1 MEGMSPMSV
10 RIWFVVACVWTSL
23 CVCGEALVA
32 DNWPNWRGPTNN
44 GLCAETNLPMEW
56 SPTKNVAWKLAL
68 PGPAGAT
75 PVVWGDHVF
84 LTSVDGDGRLLL
96 LAVSTQGKELWRR
109 TLAQGNKDVRGDEG
123 NSASP
128 SPVTDGKHVWSLMAE
143 GTLGCY
149 DFDGKEAW
157 KFNVEERYGKLK
169 IAFGLTSTPVLDD
182 GVLYL
187 QLIHGEGDPKTRE
200 ACVVALEAATGKQ
213 IWRVDRPSDGRDE
226 NEHSYASPMMYSD
239 DKQKFLLTH
248 GADYIV
254 AHRLSDGKELWR
266 CGELNK
272 KAKYDP
278 TLRFVASPA
287 AVPGLIVV
295 PTAKGAP
302 VVALRPNGSG
312 DVTFNKEVRI
322 WEYNRTPDV
331 PSPVISDGIVYL
343 CMENGNL
350 SALRADTGKEI
361 YAHRTHPQRHR
372 ASPVLADGKLYLT
385 ARDGRVTVVKA
396 GEKFEILAENDL
408 GEDMSSSPA
417 ISNGTIYLR
426 TFQHLWAIR

>member
-1 MEGMSPMSV
+1 MPA
-10 RIWFVVACVWTSL
+10 RSL
-23 CVCGEALVA
+23 IVSLGTLFLWSAAVLG

-44 GLCAETNLPMEW
+44 GLCTEKDLPTEW
-56 SPTKNVAWKLAL
+56 NADLNVAWKLEL

-75 PVVWGDHVF
+75 PVVWGDSIF
-84 LTSVDGDGRLLL
+84 LTSTDADGKLLL
-96 LAVSTQGKELWRR
+96 LGISTGGEELWRKEV
-109 TLAQGNKDVRGDEG
+109 AQGNKDVRGDEG

-128 SPVTDGKHVWSLMAE
+128 SPVTDGKHVWSFMAD

-149 DFDGKEAW
+149 DFDGNEVW
-157 KFNVEERYGKLK
+157 KFNVQSRYGTLS
-169 IAFGLTSTPVLDD
+169 IAFGITSTPVLDD

-213 IWRVDRPSDGRDE
+213 VWRVDRPSDGWGE
-226 NEHSYASPMMYSD
+226 CEHSYASPVMYAD
-239 DKQKFLLTH
+239 DRQKFLLTH

-254 AHRLSDGKELWR
+254 AHRLRDGEELWR

-272 KAKYDP
+272 KTKYDQS
-278 TLRFVASPA
+278 LRFVASPA
-287 AVPGLIVV
+287 TVPGLIIV

-302 VVALRPNGSG
+302 VVALKPNGSG
-312 DVTFNKEVRI
+312 NVTANKDVRI
-322 WEYNRTPDV
+322 WEFNRTPDV

-350 SALRADTGKEI
+350 SALHADTGQEI
-361 YAHRTHPQRHR
+361 YMQRTNPQRHR
-372 ASPVLADGKLYLT
+372 ASPIIADGKIYLT
-385 ARDGRVTVVKA
+385 ARDGKVTVVKA
-396 GEKFEILAENDL
+396 GEAFEILAQNDL

-426 TFQHLWAIR
+426 TFQHLWAIRE

>member
-1 MEGMSPMSV
+1 MSIRSV
-10 RIWFVVACVWTSL
+10 WLFVFVAISTVP
-23 CVCGEALVA
+23 AAA

-44 GLCAETNLPMEW
+44 GLCTEKNLPTEW
-56 SPTKNVAWKLAL
+56 SPTKNVAWKLKL

-75 PVVWGDHVF
+75 PVVWEDRVF
-84 LTSVDGDGRLLL
+84 LTSVDDDGRFLLI
-96 LAVSTQGKELWRR
+96 AVETSGTELWRK
-109 TLAQGNKDVRGDEG
+109 TVGQGNKNVRGDEG

-128 SPVTDGKHVWSLMAE
+128 SPVTDGKHVWTFWGAGQLA
-143 GTLGCY
+143 CF
-149 DFDGKEAW
+149 DFDGNEVW
-157 KFNVEERYGKLK
+157 KFNVEERYGKLQ
-169 IAFGLTSTPVLDD
+169 IAFGMTSTPVLDD

-187 QLIHGEGDPKTRE
+187 QLIHGEGNPETRE
-200 ACVVALEAATGKQ
+200 ACVVALNAADGKQ
-213 IWRVDRPSDGRDE
+213 VWRADRPSDGRAE
-226 NEHSYASPMMYSD
+226 NEHSYASPIMYAD

-254 AHRLSDGKELWR
+254 AHSLADGSELWR

-287 AVPGLIVV
+287 AVPGLIIV

-302 VVALRPNGSG
+302 VVALKPDGKG
-312 DVTFNKEVRI
+312 DVTADSKIRV

-331 PSPVISDGIVYL
+331 PSPVIGGDIVYL

-350 SALRADTGKEI
+350 TALHADSGKEI
-361 YAHRTHPQRHR
+361 YTKRTHPQRHR
-372 ASPVLADGKLYLT
+372 ASPILADGKLYLA

-396 GEKFEILAENDL
+396 GEEFEILAENEL

-426 TFQHLWAIR
+426 TFEHLWAVRK

>member
-1 MEGMSPMSV
+1 MIV
-10 RIWFVVACVWTSL
+10 RNTLCFWSL
-23 CVCGEALVA
+23 AGVLLSGSWLRA

-44 GLCAETNLPMEW
+44 GLCAETNLPTEW
-56 SPTKNVAWKLAL
+56 SAENNVAWKLEL

-75 PVVWGDHVF
+75 PVIWMDHVF

-96 LAVSTQGKELWRR
+96 MAISTEGKELWRK
-109 TLAQGNKDVRGDEG
+109 TIAQGNKTVRGDEG
-123 NSASP
+123 NFASP
-128 SPVTDGKHVWSLMAE
+128 SPITDGKHVWVFMGEGSLA
-143 GTLGCY
+143 CF
-149 DFDGKEAW
+149 DFAGKQIW
-157 KFNVEERYGKLK
+157 KFNVEERYGKLS
-169 IAFGLTSTPVLDD
+169 IAFGMTSTPVLDD

-187 QLIHGEGDPKTRE
+187 QLIHGEGNPKTRE
-200 ACVVALEAATGKQ
+200 ACVVALNAANGEQ

-226 NEHSYASPMMYSD
+226 NEHSYASPMMYAD
-239 DKQKFLLTH
+239 DHQKFLLTH
-248 GADYIV
+248 GADYLV
-254 AHRLSDGKELWR
+254 AHRLSDGQEIWR

-302 VVALRPNGSG
+302 VVALKPDGHG
-312 DVTFNKEVRI
+312 DVTADKSIRV
-322 WEYNRTPDV
+322 WEHGRTPDV
-331 PSPVISDGIVYL
+331 PSPLIVDGIVYL

-350 SALRADTGKEI
+350 TALNAQNGEEYYKEKLT
-361 YAHRTHPQRHR
+361 HRQRHR
-372 ASPVLADGKLYLT
+372 ASPVYAGGKLYLT

-396 GEKFEILAENDL
+396 GQEFEILAANEL

-417 ISNGTIYLR
+417 ISNGTLYLR
-426 TFQHLWAIR
+426 TFKHLWAIRE